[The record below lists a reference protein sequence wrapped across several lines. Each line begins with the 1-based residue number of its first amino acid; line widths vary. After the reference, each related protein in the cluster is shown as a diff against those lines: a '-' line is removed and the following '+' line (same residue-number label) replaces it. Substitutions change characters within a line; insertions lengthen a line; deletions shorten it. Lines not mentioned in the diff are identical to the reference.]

1 MGRKGD
7 IFYVDLSIEDAA
19 REVTLGILDEGET
32 NKVVS
37 EYGDLKAENG
47 FYILVFEKKFFKSSN
62 KASLT
67 VCLHKAD
74 EKTRVYS
81 ISSGGAKWVLFN
93 STGQE
98 VEKFEMVPRSV
109 LKEYIYK

>member
-19 REVTLGILDEGET
+19 REVTLGILDEGT
-32 NKVVS
+32 CNKVIS

-47 FYILVFEKKFFKSSN
+47 FYILVFEKSPRSFGN

-67 VCLHKAD
+67 VCLHKSD

-81 ISSGGAKWVLFN
+81 ISSGGAQKSLFN
-93 STGQE
+93 TTMEE
-98 VEKFEMVPRSV
+98 VEKFQLIPRSV
-109 LKEYIYK
+109 LREYIYY

>member
-19 REVTLGILDEGET
+19 REVTLGILDEGAA
-32 NKVVS
+32 NKVIS

-47 FYILVFEKKFFKSSN
+47 FYILVFEKSIFKSSN

-81 ISSGGAKWVLFN
+81 IGSGGTKRALFN
-93 STGQE
+93 FSGQE
-98 VEKFEMVPRSV
+98 VEKFELIPRTV
-109 LKEYIYK
+109 LSEYIYK